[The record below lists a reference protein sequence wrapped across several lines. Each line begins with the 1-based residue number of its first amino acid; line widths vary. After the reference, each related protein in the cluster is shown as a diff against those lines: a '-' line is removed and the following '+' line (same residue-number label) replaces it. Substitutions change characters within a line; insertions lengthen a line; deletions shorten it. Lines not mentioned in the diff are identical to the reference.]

1 MKNFSLKFWQ
11 SFINVNNDFSTA
23 CVVKNAINF
32 NMLNKLNIGVME
44 VLKNRLTMK
53 DIDNGFRVY
62 IDGIEQ
68 EDDYLNNLCSTPP
81 REEENIT
88 TYTNR
93 IFEKKF
99 GLIINGGERHS
110 DLISNNIISA
120 IQPLLELKGM
130 PPLGLEIT
138 IFIGNYGWTPL
149 GIHQDHCGENVIH
162 FHLGP
167 GNKKMYI
174 WDEDKYKELS
184 DNKQN
189 NTNIF
194 PILPYAKEFE
204 FGTGDIYYMP
214 WNLFHI
220 GRTDELSVGI
230 TLWFNNPSK
239 YKYLNKILESFVI
252 QFAKKET
259 DVIDNKFNLI
269 ENSQTS
275 SKDIFDI
282 LDINSEILKDS
293 VEFFFNFLT
302 EEFNY
307 NLISNGGWQTK
318 PLSRKEKNNF
328 DVDSD
333 YKIFIDK
340 QIKSNNHFKILYKIN
355 NDMLFVY
362 TRGSKFQMKYFTD
375 LIDVI
380 NELNKFEVINLNEY
394 FSTKKINIP
403 KDAILYFL
411 GLLYDKRGFEI
422 INN

>member
-1 MKNFSLKFWQ
+1 
-11 SFINVNNDFSTA
+11 
-23 CVVKNAINF
+23 
-32 NMLNKLNIGVME
+32 ME

-149 GIHQDHCGENVIH
+149 GIHQDHRGENVIH

-184 DNKQN
+184 GNKQN

-194 PILPYAKEFE
+194 PILPYAKEFD
-204 FGTGDIYYMP
+204 FGAGDIYYMP

-230 TLWFNNPSK
+230 TLWFNNP
-239 YKYLNKILESFVI
+239 
-252 QFAKKET
+252 
-259 DVIDNKFNLI
+259 
-269 ENSQTS
+269 
-275 SKDIFDI
+275 
-282 LDINSEILKDS
+282 
-293 VEFFFNFLT
+293 
-302 EEFNY
+302 
-307 NLISNGGWQTK
+307 
-318 PLSRKEKNNF
+318 P
-328 DVDSD
+328 
-333 YKIFIDK
+333 
-340 QIKSNNHFKILYKIN
+340 
-355 NDMLFVY
+355 
-362 TRGSKFQMKYFTD
+362 
-375 LIDVI
+375 
-380 NELNKFEVINLNEY
+380 
-394 FSTKKINIP
+394 STNT
-403 KDAILYFL
+403 
-411 GLLYDKRGFEI
+411 
-422 INN
+422 